1 MGWTPELIKDLKR
14 LWSKGLTTVEIG
26 NRIGMSKNAVV
37 GKAHRLGL
45 EGRPSPIK
53 REKKKEHAVLPKA
66 HVREDVPAIA
76 TTSAPVPKKSAIK
89 KEASVKSKILPEE
102 VEPALE
108 DGPVFEM
115 EPLPEMSVP
124 RSSKKH
130 KGVHLVDLKPNS
142 CRWPEGD
149 PKDADFRFCG
159 EECVAGKIYCEEH
172 CAVAY
177 SGVFKAR

>member
-14 LWSKGLTTVEIG
+14 LWNKGLTTVEIG

-53 REKKKEHAVLPKA
+53 REKKKIYLEVETVAKKENPKA
-66 HVREDVPAIA
+66 ENVRETVTEELSESFESSSFPPEEILKAEPIIEM
-76 TTSAPVPKKSAIK
+76 P
-89 KEASVKSKILPEE
+89 KSKK
-102 VEPALE
+102 
-108 DGPVFEM
+108 GK
-115 EPLPEMSVP
+115 
-124 RSSKKH
+124 R
-130 KGVHLVDLKPNS
+130 KGVQLVDLKPTS

-149 PKDADFRFCG
+149 PKDPDFCFCG
-159 EECVAGKIYCEEH
+159 HECVNGKIYCEEH

-177 SGVFKAR
+177 TGVFKAR